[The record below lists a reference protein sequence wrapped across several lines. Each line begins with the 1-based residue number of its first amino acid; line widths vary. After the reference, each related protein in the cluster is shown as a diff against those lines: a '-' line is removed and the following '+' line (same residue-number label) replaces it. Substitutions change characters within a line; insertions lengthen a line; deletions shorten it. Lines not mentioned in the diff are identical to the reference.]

1 LDKAIF
7 QVLWVWCDWL
17 TFRYLEQVLSLLKD
31 RFEQYAATGKMILTI
46 HRDANLNKRLDAL
59 RKAGG
64 CAAIAADHAET
75 IIDRLVTQG
84 MRGLGQTG
92 RFTRYGD
99 ARIKNC
105 IKYDLVHSYRLVGV
119 KQKDELI
126 LLYVGSHDDC
136 DLWIRHNTGV
146 APVIDKRRNEAVS
159 VLKPGTQDFLTADE
173 TETEADYDEE
183 LLKRIDERD
192 LRQIFRGL
200 CGG

>member
-1 LDKAIF
+1 
-7 QVLWVWCDWL
+7 
-17 TFRYLEQVLSLLKD
+17 
-31 RFEQYAATGKMILTI
+31 MILTI

-64 CAAIAADHAET
+64 RATIAADHAEA
-75 IIDRLVTQG
+75 IIDRLITQG
-84 MRGLGQTG
+84 MHGLGQTG

-105 IKYDLVHSYRLVGV
+105 IKYDLVHSYRLVGA
-119 KQKDELI
+119 KKKDELI

-159 VLKPGTQDFLTADE
+159 VLESVA
-173 TETEADYDEE
+173 EAVPAPESDDPEPDCDEE
-183 LLKRIDERD
+183 LLKRIEERD
-192 LRQIFRGL
+192 LRKIFRGL